1 MNKDNE
7 PVSIEELREYIAES
21 KKLCEEGLPLQKLV
35 RIASELLARLEK
47 QPVYWLWEHRSNE
60 SFVTSI
66 SPERYPSASK
76 LLSEGWMVRGLE
88 FSTAIELRRNDEPL
102 H

>member
-1 MNKDNE
+1 MSKDND
-7 PVSIEELREYIAES
+7 PIGIEELREFIKEG
-21 KKLCEEGLPLQKLV
+21 KKFCEAGLPLQMHV